1 MAGTEKP
8 KADRR
13 QKRRAK
19 QQAEREHTG
28 DTPEAVAERAK
39 AAAGKQYDAEALK
52 KLGERTGVYL

>member
-39 AAAGKQYDAEALK
+39 AAGKQYDAEALK
-52 KLGERTGVYL
+52 KLGERTGVYI